1 MIHTVNG
8 HKVET
13 NHDYPPIPIRSM
25 DWSATSPDFDAD
37 WRGEEDGWVAFHP
50 IGHGRT
56 EQEAIADYL
65 SLIEEGVS

>member
-25 DWSATSPDFDAD
+25 DWSATSPDIDGD
-37 WRGEEDGWVAFHP
+37 WDGERYIPSHP